1 MDLTMELI
9 LLMLTFLSKT
19 FPGLRV
25 SPVVVFRPIS
35 TFLCIFILFLILWH
49 LGFACFSLLAT
60 VW

>member
-1 MDLTMELI
+1 MGLI
-9 LLMLTFLSKT
+9 LLALIFLSKT

-49 LGFACFSLLAT
+49 LGFAYFWLLAT